1 MNTQTEAAMRAI
13 RDICVDH
20 QRKAAKWADDAQW
33 FMHLEDLAEKV
44 APELDAKRLAAAID
58 RQEKARVA
66 HWQVEILLTE
76 FVGDK
81 P

>member
-1 MNTQTEAAMRAI
+1 MTTATEAAMKAI

-20 QRKAAKWADDAQW
+20 QHKAAKWADDAQW

-58 RQEKARVA
+58 RQEKARIA
-66 HWQVEILLTE
+66 HRQVERLLME
-76 FVGDK
+76 FVGSK